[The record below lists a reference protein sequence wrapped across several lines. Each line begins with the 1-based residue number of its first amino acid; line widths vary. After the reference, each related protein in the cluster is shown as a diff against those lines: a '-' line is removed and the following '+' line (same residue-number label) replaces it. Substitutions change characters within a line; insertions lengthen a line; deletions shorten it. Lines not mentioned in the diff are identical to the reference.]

1 MRLSSLSEVSAA
13 MDELQR
19 RIDELQRRIDAL
31 LYANAYDPIKGTVQ
45 DGLKFLS
52 GCPKETG
59 AVRRQ
64 SMELTR
70 ALAELRRS

>member
-1 MRLSSLSEVSAA
+1 MRIAALSKVSAD

-19 RIDELQRRIDAL
+19 RIGTLLDAI
-31 LYANAYDPIKGTVQ
+31 AYDPDDDTTRDDTSCLHQYTGQ
-45 DGLKFLS
+45 H
-52 GCPKETG
+52 PKETA

>member
-1 MRLSSLSEVSAA
+1 MRLSALSEVSAA

-19 RIDELQRRIDAL
+19 RIDVL
-31 LYANAYDPIKGTVQ
+31 LDANAYDPTKGTVR
-45 DGLKFLS
+45 DGSVYLAP
-52 GCPKETG
+52 CPKETG